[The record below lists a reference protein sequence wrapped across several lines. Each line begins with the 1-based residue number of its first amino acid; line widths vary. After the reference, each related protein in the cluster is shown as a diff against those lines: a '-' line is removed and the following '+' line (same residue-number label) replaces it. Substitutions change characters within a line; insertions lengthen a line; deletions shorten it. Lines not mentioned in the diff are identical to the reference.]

1 MNLFVSYT
9 RRDGAVNYPMLV
21 QLNEYLSEL
30 CSPFIHAV
38 EEHKFKNQQLAVIKA
53 LFKSHAILLIESPQ
67 VKKSKWVKIELFI
80 SHLLMLPII
89 RLSPQDI
96 KKISHNKTLNTAVLH
111 SARPR

>member
-9 RRDGAVNYPMLV
+9 RRDGTVSYSMLV

-38 EEHKFKNQQLAVIKA
+38 EEHKFKNQQFEVIKA

-67 VKKSKWVKIELFI
+67 VQKSKWVRIELFI
-80 SHLLMLPII
+80 SRLLMLPII

-96 KKISHNKTLNTAVLH
+96 ENIRHNKTLSTAPLH
-111 SARPR
+111 CARTR